1 MSIIQ
6 NHQFGHRSDLLVC
19 LQRECSCL
27 LDTLELLYADKISL
41 SCSEVRE
48 LYASLRYGG
57 VSSRQLNAAIKK
69 VCSRP
74 EDAGES
80 GIRKDE
86 LALILPELDRRYFIV
101 QGAQWEFQFLDCHW
115 KGEISEKDALFL
127 FKAVHGNRFVMHS
140 WETFLHGR
148 AERSGSKVT
157 WEEIEVPLCDIPDD
171 QGKLNNCIIIV
182 LLLRYYDDEYSMY
195 STKLRGT
202 VNIWWLGCINS
213 VTKST
218 CKLHPII
225 IH

>member
-1 MSIIQ
+1 MSVESIIQ

-27 LDTLELLYADKISL
+27 LDTLELLYADNISL
-41 SCSEVRE
+41 SRSEVRE

-57 VSSRQLNAAIKK
+57 VSFRQLNAAIRK

-74 EDAGES
+74 EDEEES

-86 LALILPELDRRYFIV
+86 LALLLPELDRRYFIV

-127 FKAVHGNRFVMHS
+127 FKAVHGNRFIMHS
-140 WETFLHGR
+140 WEIFLSGR
-148 AERSGSKVT
+148 AERGSKVT

-171 QGKLNNCIIIV
+171 RGKLNNCIVVEKLNTVYIIV
-182 LLLRYYDDEYSMY
+182 LQ
-195 STKLRGT
+195 
-202 VNIWWLGCINS
+202 I
-213 VTKST
+213 
-218 CKLHPII
+218 
-225 IH
+225 